1 MTDDKRRNF
10 LKRTGAG
17 FALGASS
24 TTAIAQSPALQWRL
38 ACSFPKTLDALY
50 GAAEFFA
57 KRVAALTGNR
67 FHIRVHGPDEIVPSL
82 QVLDAVQN
90 GTVECGHTA
99 SYYYVG
105 KNPAF
110 AFDTALPFGLNA
122 RQQNAWMYAGGGI
135 QAMRGLF
142 AEYGCVQFP
151 AGNTGAQMGGWFRK
165 EVKSLDDLK
174 GLKFRIAGI
183 AGQVLARLG
192 AVPQQI
198 AGPNIY
204 QSLERGA
211 IDAAEWVG
219 PYDDEKLGFVKV
231 APYYYYPGF
240 CEGSA
245 QLSVLV
251 NQKKWEELPAEYKA
265 AVEAAATEA
274 HVQMNAHYD
283 ARNPLALRKLVAAGA
298 KLRAFPPAVMSAA
311 QQVAFDLYDEL
322 AQKSPQFKSIYVQ
335 WKQFRQEE
343 LLWFRVAEHSYD
355 NFIYSAAAKT
365 KS

>member
-1 MTDDKRRNF
+1 
-10 LKRTGAG
+10 L
-17 FALGASS
+17 AS
-24 TTAIAQSPALQWRL
+24 
-38 ACSFPKTLDALY
+38 SFPKTLDALY
-50 GAAEFFA
+50 GAADLFS

-122 RQQNAWMYAGGGI
+122 RQQNAWMFGGGGM
-135 QAMRGLF
+135 QLMRSLF

-165 EVKSLDDLK
+165 EIKSVADLK

-245 QLSVLV
+245 QLSILV

-274 HVQMNAHYD
+274 HVSMSAHYD
-283 ARNPLALRKLVAAGA
+283 AHNPLALRKLVAGGA
-298 KLRAFPPAVMSAA
+298 KLRAFPASVMQAA
-311 QQVAFDLYDEL
+311 QDAAFALYDEL
-322 AQKSPQFKSIYVQ
+322 AQKSPQFKTIYAP

-343 LLWFRVAEHSYD
+343 FLWFRVAEHSYD
-355 NFIYSAAAKT
+355 SFVYAASAK
-365 KS
+365 K

>member
-1 MTDDKRRNF
+1 MTTRRSF
-10 LKRTGAG
+10 LKKAGAG
-17 FALGASS
+17 LALG
-24 TTAIAQSPALQWRL
+24 TTATTVAAQGPALQWRL

-50 GAAEFFA
+50 GAADLFS

-67 FHIRVHGPDEIVPSL
+67 FQIRVHGPDEIVPSL

-122 RQQNAWMYAGGGI
+122 RQQNAWMYVGGGM
-135 QAMRGLF
+135 QAMRELF

-165 EVKSLDDLK
+165 EVKSLADLK
-174 GLKFRIAGI
+174 GLKFRIPGI
-183 AGQVLARLG
+183 AGQVLAKLG
-192 AVPQQI
+192 VVPQQI

-240 CEGSA
+240 SEASA
-245 QLSVLV
+245 QLSILV
-251 NQKKWEELPAEYKA
+251 NQKKWEELPPEYKA
-265 AVEAAATEA
+265 AIEAAATEA
-274 HVQMNAHYD
+274 HVQMSAHYD
-283 ARNPLALRKLVAAGA
+283 ARNPQALRKLVASGA
-298 KLRAFPPAVMSAA
+298 KLRAFPFEVMQAA
-311 QQVAFDLYDEL
+311 QKAAYELYEEL
-322 AQKSPQFKSIYVQ
+322 EHKSPQFKAIYAQ
-335 WKQFRQEE
+335 WKLFRQEQ

-355 NFIYSAAAKT
+355 NFIYAATT
-365 KS
+365 KK

>member
-1 MTDDKRRNF
+1 MKKTRRSF
-10 LKRTGAG
+10 LKQAG
-17 FALGASS
+17 VGLALGAS
-24 TTAIAQSPALQWRL
+24 AAPAAAQGATLQWRL

-50 GAAEFFA
+50 GAADLFS

-67 FHIRVHGPDEIVPSL
+67 FQIRVHGPDEIVPSL

-122 RQQNAWMYAGGGI
+122 RQQNAWMMAGGGL
-135 QAMRGLF
+135 QLMRELF

-165 EVKSLDDLK
+165 EVKTVADLH

-183 AGQVLARLG
+183 AGQVLAKLG

-219 PYDDEKLGFVKV
+219 PYDDEKLGFAKV

-245 QLSVLV
+245 QLSILV
-251 NQKKWEELPAEYKA
+251 NRKKWEELSPEYKA
-265 AVEAAATEA
+265 VVEAAATEA
-274 HVQMNAHYD
+274 HVHMSTHYD
-283 ARNPLALRKLVAAGA
+283 AHNPLALRKLVAGGA
-298 KLRAFPPAVMSAA
+298 KLRAFPVPVMQAA
-311 QQVAFDLYDEL
+311 YTAAFELYEEL
-322 AQKSPQFKSIYVQ
+322 AQKSPQFKKIYLE
-335 WKQFRQEE
+335 WKAFRQESF
-343 LLWFRVAEHSYD
+343 LWFRVAEQSYD
-355 NFIYSAAAKT
+355 NFVYSAST
-365 KS
+365 KK